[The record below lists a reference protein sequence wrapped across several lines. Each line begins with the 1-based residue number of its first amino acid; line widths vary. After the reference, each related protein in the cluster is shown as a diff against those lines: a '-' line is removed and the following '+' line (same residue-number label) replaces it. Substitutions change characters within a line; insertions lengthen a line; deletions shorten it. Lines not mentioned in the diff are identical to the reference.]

1 MKLKRLTMKN
11 FMPYKGEVE
20 LVFPQD
26 SARNTLI
33 VFGDNMRGKTS
44 LLNAIRWTFYGNA
57 IGRHLRPIPLHQ
69 IPNIESASLGDWDM
83 ETRME
88 FEVDGVPYD
97 LRRSANKRPLI
108 DIPTR
113 PDHFEVRTYLMK
125 NGQAIIGDDL
135 IEAEINQFA
144 PEQVSRFF
152 LFDGELLQEYE
163 ELLIEDGIQ
172 GKKIKEAIEQALG
185 VPALINGRNDIS
197 NILKKAQKIQADEAA
212 NIVGLEEIVEELNSC
227 TVHRESFDNDLL
239 RLENLIISTRKE
251 RENLDD
257 ELETVDGIYQQ
268 KTELDLY
275 KSRDK
280 EIEEDIS
287 LKAQLRLQLVGQAWS
302 DLLAPRLIAKREAL
316 SLEQKQLIDLIGER
330 SRTQMQINQ
339 IEQYLTNSV
348 CPTCHQAT
356 VLESRASK
364 EQELEKLRAKSF
376 NHESDDKNLANIT
389 AQIQSLSKLI
399 NQGVG
404 KRLTD
409 IDDTLAHLECEHI
422 KIENKIKDLHE
433 KIIGFD
439 TNKITRQRTQR
450 DRLIREE
457 ERIFLEISGLKEKIE
472 AANKE
477 IRHWSRRITEKSSN
491 QNGVRASQR
500 VILCEQLLA
509 AFTQSIEKLREA
521 LRKTVEEKASEAFL
535 EMSTQNNYKG
545 LKINNN
551 YGLTILD
558 QNEQEVLNR
567 AAGAE
572 QIVALSLIAGLTHAG
587 RPLSPMVMD
596 TPFGRLDTNHR
607 RNILAYL
614 PKSASQLILFV
625 HNGEIRGEEDLEDI
639 AHRIGGRYE
648 IREVTP
654 THSTLVRS

>member
-69 IPNIESASLGDWDM
+69 IPNIESASLGDWEM
-83 ETRME
+83 KTRME

-113 PDHFEVRTYLMK
+113 PDHFEVHTYLMK

-275 KSRDK
+275 KSRYK

-535 EMSTQNNYKG
+535 AMSTQSNYQG
-545 LKINNN
+545 LRINQS
-551 YGLTILD
+551 YGLTIVD
-558 QNEQEVLNR
+558 QNGQEVPNR
-567 AAGAE
+567 SAGAE
-572 QIVALSLIAGLTHAG
+572 QIVALSLIAGLTNAG
-587 RPLSPMVMD
+587 RPLGPMVMD
-596 TPFGRLDTNHR
+596 TPFGRLDINHR

-614 PKSASQLILFV
+614 PNSASQLILFV
-625 HNGEIRGEEDLEDI
+625 HDGEIRGELDLEDI
-639 AHRIGGRYE
+639 AHKIDSRYE

>member
-69 IPNIESASLGDWDM
+69 IPNIESASLGDWHM

-108 DIPTR
+108 DIPTK
-113 PDHFEVRTYLMK
+113 PDHFEVHTYLMK
-125 NGQAIIGDDL
+125 NGLAIIGDDL

-268 KTELDLY
+268 KTELDLN
-275 KSRDK
+275 KSRYK

-287 LKAQLRLQLVGQAWS
+287 LKTQLRLQLVGQAWS

-356 VLESRASK
+356 VLESKASK
-364 EQELEKLRAKSF
+364 EQELEELRAKSF

-389 AQIQSLSKLI
+389 AQIQNLSKLI

-409 IDDTLAHLECEHI
+409 IDNTLAHLECEYI

-439 TNKITRQRTQR
+439 TNKITRQRLQR

-457 ERIFLEISGLKEKIE
+457 ERIFLEISGLKGKIIE
-472 AANKE
+472 ANKE
-477 IRHWSRRITEKSSN
+477 IRNWSRRITEKSSN
-491 QNGVRASQR
+491 QNGARASQR

-521 LRKTVEEKASEAFL
+521 LRQTVEEKASEAFL
-535 EMSTQNNYKG
+535 AMSTQSNYQG
-545 LKINNN
+545 LRINQS
-551 YGLTILD
+551 YGLTIID
-558 QNEQEVLNR
+558 QNGQEVPNR
-567 AAGAE
+567 SAGAE

-587 RPLSPMVMD
+587 RPLGPMVMD
-596 TPFGRLDTNHR
+596 TPFGRLDINHR

-614 PKSASQLILFV
+614 PNSASQLLLFV
-625 HNGEIRGEEDLEDI
+625 HDGEIRGELDLEDI
-639 AHRIGGRYE
+639 AHKIDSRYE

-654 THSTLVRS
+654 THSILVRS

>member
-212 NIVGLEEIVEELNSC
+212 NIVGLEEIVEELNSF